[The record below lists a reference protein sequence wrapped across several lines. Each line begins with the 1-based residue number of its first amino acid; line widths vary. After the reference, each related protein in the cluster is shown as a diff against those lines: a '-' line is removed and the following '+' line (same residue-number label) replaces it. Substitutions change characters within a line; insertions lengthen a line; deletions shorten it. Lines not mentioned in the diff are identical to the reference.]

1 MMEKEEENNK
11 LQFQKQKDIW
21 PGRAKH
27 FLIKQEN
34 ENNGIKSQIYKRMGA
49 KFEIKK
55 FHDAILQVGCA
66 VFETFKYMDEWA
78 NKQSK

>member
-21 PGRAKH
+21 PGGPSTSYKTGE
-27 FLIKQEN
+27 LKITMPK
-34 ENNGIKSQIYKRMGA
+34 YKRMGA

-55 FHDAILQVGCA
+55 FHDAILQVGSCR
-66 VFETFKYMDEWA
+66 
-78 NKQSK
+78 